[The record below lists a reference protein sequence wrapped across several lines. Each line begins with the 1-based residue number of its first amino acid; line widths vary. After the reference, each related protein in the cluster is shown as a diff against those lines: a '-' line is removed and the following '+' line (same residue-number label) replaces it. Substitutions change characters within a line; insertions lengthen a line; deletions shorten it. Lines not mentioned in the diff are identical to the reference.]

1 MKILLVILGAVGVLL
16 GGLWF
21 VQGLGIVTIPPIL
34 CVAECEPL
42 EGQSIPWAIIGF
54 IVLVA
59 GLFGLWRGL
68 RRPGGPQSR
77 A

>member
-42 EGQSIPWAIIGF
+42 EGPSVPWAIIGF
-54 IVLVA
+54 VVLA
-59 GLFGLWRGL
+59 GGLFALWRALG
-68 RRPGGPQSR
+68 RPRASR
-77 A
+77 S

>member
-1 MKILLVILGAVGVLL
+1 MKIVLLILGVVGVLL

-42 EGQSIPWAIIGF
+42 EGPSAPWAIIGF
-54 IVLVA
+54 IVLAA
-59 GLFGLWRGL
+59 GLFALWRGL
-68 RRPGGPQSR
+68 RRTGGTQPH